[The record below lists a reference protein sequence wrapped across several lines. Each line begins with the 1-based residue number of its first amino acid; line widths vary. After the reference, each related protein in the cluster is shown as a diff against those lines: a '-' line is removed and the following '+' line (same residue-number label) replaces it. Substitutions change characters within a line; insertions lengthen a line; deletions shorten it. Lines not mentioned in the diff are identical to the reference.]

1 MGFVVLF
8 CFEGRCGPLV
18 TVSFSFLLP
27 HTLLFWAGVQ
37 DPDGW
42 ELSGI
47 RVPPAAS
54 TLHPIGTDGITV
66 NQEGGYRIRLLIG
79 G

>member
-1 MGFVVLF
+1 M
-8 CFEGRCGPLV
+8 V
-18 TVSFSFLLP
+18 TISFSFLLP
-27 HTLLFWAGVQ
+27 HPLLFWAGVQ

-42 ELSGI
+42 ELSGV

-54 TLHPIGTDGITV
+54 TLHSIGTDGVTV
-66 NQEGGYRIRLLIG
+66 NQEGECWVRLLMG